1 MSQLKLVFVGSLVLF
16 LGLKAYQQI
25 NKPSET
31 SFVAV
36 PVPDEVEPDKVVVS
50 GLLDCP
56 QSGPNTR
63 NVLNKL
69 TEAQVPYKHI
79 TSFHFSN
86 TDDWMGVQRLNEI
99 IKRGAPVVFVH
110 GKAKA
115 NPTPD
120 EVVAEYRR
128 RDR

>member
-1 MSQLKLVFVGSLVLF
+1 MSQLKLIFVGSLVLL
-16 LGLKAYQQI
+16 LGIKACEQI
-25 NKPSET
+25 NKPSEK
-31 SFVAV
+31 SFVSV
-36 PVPDEVEPDKVVVS
+36 PTPDEVEPDKVVVS

-63 NVLNKL
+63 NVINKL
-69 TEAQVPYKHI
+69 TEAHIPYKHI
-79 TSFHFSN
+79 TSFGFSN
-86 TDDWMGVQRLNEI
+86 TDDWAGLQRLNEI

-120 EVVAEYRR
+120 EVIAEYRKTNR
-128 RDR
+128 